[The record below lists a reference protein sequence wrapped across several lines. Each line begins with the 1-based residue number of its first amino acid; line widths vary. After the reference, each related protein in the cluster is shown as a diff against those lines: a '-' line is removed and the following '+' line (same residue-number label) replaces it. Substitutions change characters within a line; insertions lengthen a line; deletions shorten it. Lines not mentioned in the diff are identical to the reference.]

1 MASYWQLAVARALLE
16 RAIAIEWLPI
26 WAERMAGK
34 RERTRSARVWAI
46 GGRGLVVGPH
56 AWRSSEPIEHVHV
69 VVGLNTRKLAL
80 SDVRELSLHRWDAF

>member
-1 MASYWQLAVARALLE
+1 MASYWELARARGLLE
-16 RAIAIEWLPI
+16 RAVAVEWLPI

-46 GGRGLVVGPH
+46 GGTHLVVGPH

-69 VVGLNTRKLAL
+69 VVGLDTRRLVL
-80 SDVRELSLHRWDAF
+80 SDVREMAMHRWDAF